1 HFILTILSSDGL
13 LYLVVVANQVGES
26 YLSKLTP
33 VDQDITKEQSEQ
45 CHLLHSAWNDLTK
58 VWTLPVIHALSL
70 KQPAR
75 FNELKRRIQNISA
88 TSLAERLNELDQRK
102 VVERKVYPETP
113 PRVEYA
119 LTKKGMEL
127 SEIIDGLAEWVMIWD
142 KTSNSTG
149 RANDEKVRAAVRSK

>member
-1 HFILTILSSDGL
+1 RPLSHHFSLTSLASVGL
-13 LYLVVVANQVGES
+13 IYLVVVANQVGAS

-33 VDQDITKEQSEQ
+33 VDQDIIKEQSEE

-102 VVERKVYPETP
+102 VIERKVYPEVP
-113 PRVEYA
+113 PVAKRA
-119 LTKKGMEL
+119 FSLW
-127 SEIIDGLAEWVMIWD
+127 A
-142 KTSNSTG
+142 TSSSDRPVLGNPCTIVTGFPHLRNSTLTT
-149 RANDEKVRAAVRSK
+149 R